1 MTVETL
7 PAETLEPRPPTGPAA
22 ASLAWWVRAL
32 DAVSGLAVLALISI
46 VVFGGFRLRYGDLRI
61 TAQDVWRPLAVLV
74 LAAGIRHWLVP
85 RPSWPTGVRTRLLAA
100 WAAPVTRVV
109 LPALLASRL
118 MVLAVGYLGVAL
130 IGYPDKLDP
139 PNRVSH
145 YEWANL
151 PIRWDAGWYLGIALN
166 GYDYDPNARATA
178 QQNVAFF
185 PAYPMAMRAVTAF
198 LGGRIVRPDEPI
210 SGDRIEWQYALH
222 RRALAAGLLV
232 SITAFGWGLVY
243 LYRLVR
249 GLGGDDTAAASAVIL
264 ACAWPCALF
273 YSAVYT
279 EGLFF
284 LGVVAAWYH
293 LRERQWAA
301 AFVWGVVTGL
311 TRPNGFLLSVPLAL
325 LAVADWRA
333 VWRGDPAARRTALL
347 GVAASAGP
355 GVGVLIFC
363 AYLDMLSGHPLAWM
377 EAHRAWGRVATDV
390 AGLFTERAD
399 VIANQGFYT
408 YSISQPIELI
418 NATFVIASLILA
430 VPITRRFGIAYGAF
444 LVLMIAPPLFR
455 GGFLSLGRLTS
466 TLFPLF
472 LYLGWQLRGMPLAI
486 AAMAFAGFQALLAV
500 VFFTWRPFF

>member
-1 MTVETL
+1 MT
-7 PAETLEPRPPTGPAA
+7 APAA
-22 ASLAWWVRAL
+22 DPVRRVAAVPVSPSLPWWIRAL
-32 DAVSGLAVLALISI
+32 DVVSGVAVLLLISI
-46 VVFGGFRLRYGDLRI
+46 VVFGGFRLRFGDLRI
-61 TAQDVWRPLAVLV
+61 TAQEVWRPLAVLV
-74 LAAGIRHWLVP
+74 LAAGVRHWRMP
-85 RPSWPTGVRTRLLAA
+85 RPSWPARMRAALEAA

-130 IGYPDKLDP
+130 VGYPDKLDP

-145 YEWANL
+145 YEWINL

-185 PAYPMAMRAVTAF
+185 PAYPMAMRAVTAW
-198 LGGRIVRPDEPI
+198 LGGRLVRPDEPV
-210 SGDRIEWQYALH
+210 SGNRIEWQYALH
-222 RRALAAGLLV
+222 RRALAAGLLI
-232 SITAFGWGLVY
+232 SIGAFGWGLVY

-249 GLGGDDTAAASAVIL
+249 ALGGDDTAAASAVIL
-264 ACAWPCALF
+264 TCAWPCALF

-284 LGVVAAWYH
+284 LGVVGAWYH
-293 LRERQWAA
+293 LRERQWVA
-301 AFVWGVVTGL
+301 AFAWGLVTGL
-311 TRPNGFLLSVPLAL
+311 SRPNGFLVSVPLAL
-325 LAVADWRA
+325 LAMADWRA
-333 VWRGDPAARRTALL
+333 IWRGDPVARRTALF

-355 GVGVLIFC
+355 GVGVLIFS
-363 AYLDMLSGHPLAWM
+363 AYLDRLSGHPLAWM

-399 VIANQGFYT
+399 IIANQGFYT
-408 YSISQPIELI
+408 YSISQPIELV
-418 NATFVIASLILA
+418 NMTFVIAALVLA

-444 LVLMIAPPLFR
+444 LLLMIAPPLFR

-472 LYLGWQLRGMPLAI
+472 LYMGWQLRGTPLAV

>member
-1 MTVETL
+1 MTAPEPTTPL
-7 PAETLEPRPPTGPAA
+7 P
-22 ASLAWWVRAL
+22 WWARAL
-32 DAVSGLAVLALISI
+32 DVASGLAGVLLISI

-61 TAQDVWRPLAVLV
+61 TAQDAWRPLAVLI
-74 LAAGIRHWLVP
+74 LAAGVRHWLVP
-85 RPSWPTGVRTRLLAA
+85 QPSWPGRMLATLRAA

-109 LPALLASRL
+109 LPSLLASRL

-130 IGYPDKLDP
+130 IGYPDKLEP
-139 PNRVSH
+139 PNRVSRS
-145 YEWANL
+145 ELVNL

-166 GYDYDPNARATA
+166 GYDYDPDARPTA

-185 PAYPMAMRAVTAF
+185 PAYPMVMRAMTAVI
-198 LGGRIVRPDEPI
+198 GGRIIRPDEPV
-210 SGDRIEWQYALH
+210 SGNRVEWQYAMH

-249 GLGGDDTAAASAVIL
+249 ALGGDETAAASAVIL

-284 LGVVAAWYH
+284 LGVVGAWYH

-301 AFVWGVVTGL
+301 AFAWGVITGL
-311 TRPNGFLLSVPLAL
+311 SRPNGFLLSVPLAL
-325 LAVADWRA
+325 LAVADWRPI
-333 VWRGDPAARRTALL
+333 WRNDAGSRRTALL
-347 GVAASAGP
+347 GLAAASGP
-355 GVGVLIFC
+355 GIGVLIFS
-363 AYLDMLSGHPLAWM
+363 AYLQSLTGDPLVWM
-377 EAHRAWGRVATDV
+377 EAHQAWGRTATDV

-399 VIANQGFYT
+399 IIATQGFYT
-408 YSISQPIELI
+408 YSISQPIELV
-418 NATFVIASLILA
+418 NATFVLVALALA
-430 VPITRRFGIAYGAF
+430 VPITKRFGVAYGAF
-444 LVLMIAPPLFR
+444 LLLMVGPPLFR

-472 LYLGWQLRGMPLAI
+472 LYLGWRLRGTPLAVV
-486 AAMAFAGFQALLAV
+486 AMAFAGFQALLAV

>member
-1 MTVETL
+1 MSGVALTAVPVVEPL
-7 PAETLEPRPPTGPAA
+7 PATHP
-22 ASLAWWVRAL
+22 LAWWVRAL
-32 DAVSGLAVLALISI
+32 DVISGVAVLLLISI
-46 VVFGGFRLRYGDLRI
+46 VVFGGFRLRYGELRI

-74 LAAGIRHWLVP
+74 LAAGLRHWRVP
-85 RPSWPTGVRTRLLAA
+85 RPSWPERLRAGLLAA
-100 WAAPVTRVV
+100 WAAPVTRAV
-109 LPALLASRL
+109 LPALIVSRL

-130 IGYPDKLDP
+130 VGYPDKLDP
-139 PNRVSH
+139 PNRVSS
-145 YEWANL
+145 YEWVNL
-151 PIRWDAGWYLGIALN
+151 PVRWDAGWYLGIALN
-166 GYDYDPNARATA
+166 GYDYDANARPAA

-185 PAYPMAMRAVTAF
+185 PAYPMAMRAVTAW
-198 LGGRIVRPDEPI
+198 LGGRLVRPDERM
-210 SGDRIEWQYALH
+210 SGNRIEWQYALH
-222 RRALAAGLLV
+222 RRALAAGLLI
-232 SITAFGWGLVY
+232 SIAAFGWGLVY

-249 GLGGDDTAAASAVIL
+249 ALGGDETAAASAVIL

-284 LGVVAAWYH
+284 LSVVAAWYH

-301 AFVWGVVTGL
+301 AFAWGLVTGL
-311 TRPNGFLLSVPLAL
+311 ARPNGFLVSVPLAL

-333 VWRGDPAARRTALL
+333 IWRGDPAARRHALL

-355 GVGVLIFC
+355 GIGVLIFS
-363 AYLDMLSGHPLAWM
+363 AYLDQLTGHPLAWM
-377 EAHRAWGRVATDV
+377 EAHRAWGRVSTDV

-408 YSISQPIELI
+408 YSISQPIELV
-418 NATFVIASLILA
+418 NATFVIAALALA
-430 VPITRRFGIAYGAF
+430 VPITWRFGPAYGVF
-444 LVLMIAPPLFR
+444 VLLMIAPPLFR

-472 LYLGWQLRGMPLAI
+472 LYMGWRLRGTPLAV
-486 AAMAFAGFQALLAV
+486 AVMAFAAFQGLLAV

>member
-1 MTVETL
+1 MTSAPAAIVEPL
-7 PAETLEPRPPTGPAA
+7 PPARPPI
-22 ASLAWWVRAL
+22 WWVRVL
-32 DAVSGLAVLALISI
+32 DVVSGLAILLLISI

-61 TAQDVWRPLAVLV
+61 TAQDVWRPLIVLV
-74 LAAGIRHWLVP
+74 LAAGVRHWLVP
-85 RPSWPTGVRTRLLAA
+85 RPSWPERLRAGLLAA
-100 WAAPVTRVV
+100 WTAPVTRVV

-118 MVLAVGYLGVAL
+118 MVLVVGYLGVAL
-130 IGYPDKLDP
+130 IGYPEKLDP
-139 PNRVSH
+139 PNRVSS
-145 YEWANL
+145 YEWVNL
-151 PIRWDAGWYLGIALN
+151 PVRWDAGWYLGIALN
-166 GYDYDPNARATA
+166 GYDYDPNARSTA

-185 PAYPMAMRAVTAF
+185 PAYPMAMRAVTAW
-198 LGGRIVRPDEPI
+198 LGGRIVRPDERM
-210 SGDRIEWQYALH
+210 SGNRIEWQYAMH

-232 SITAFGWGLVY
+232 SIGAFGWGLVY

-249 GLGGDDTAAASAVIL
+249 ALGGDETAAASAVVL

-284 LGVVAAWYH
+284 LGVVGAWYH

-301 AFVWGVVTGL
+301 AFAWGVITGL
-311 TRPNGFLLSVPLAL
+311 SRPNGFLVSAPLAL

-333 VWRGDPAARRTALL
+333 IWRGETVARRNALF
-347 GVAASAGP
+347 GVAAAAGP
-355 GVGVLIFC
+355 GIGVLIFS
-363 AYLDMLSGHPLAWM
+363 AYLDSLTGHPLAWM
-377 EAHRAWGRVATDV
+377 EAHQAWGRVATDV

-408 YSISQPIELI
+408 YSISQPIELV
-418 NATFVIASLILA
+418 NAIFVIAALALA
-430 VPITRRFGIAYGAF
+430 VPITRRFGLAYGVF

-472 LYLGWQLRGMPLAI
+472 LYLGWQLRGSALAV
-486 AAMAFAGFQALLAV
+486 AVMAFAAFQGLLAV

>member
-1 MTVETL
+1 MTGAAVTAPPIVEPL
-7 PAETLEPRPPTGPAA
+7 PTTHP
-22 ASLAWWVRAL
+22 LAWWVRAL
-32 DAVSGLAVLALISI
+32 DAVSGLAVLLLISI

-74 LAAGIRHWLVP
+74 LAAGVRHWLVP
-85 RPSWPTGVRTRLLAA
+85 RPSWPARLRAGLLAA
-100 WAAPVTRVV
+100 WAAPVTRAV
-109 LPALLASRL
+109 LPALIASRL

-130 IGYPDKLDP
+130 VGYPDKLDP
-139 PNRVSH
+139 PNRVSS
-145 YEWANL
+145 YEWVNL
-151 PIRWDAGWYLGIALN
+151 PVRWDAGWYLGIALN
-166 GYDYDPNARATA
+166 GYDYDPNARSTA

-185 PAYPMAMRAVTAF
+185 PAYPMAMRAVTAW
-198 LGGRIVRPDEPI
+198 LGGRIIRPDERM
-210 SGDRIEWQYALH
+210 SGNRIEWQYALH

-232 SITAFGWGLVY
+232 SIGAFGWGLVY

-249 GLGGDDTAAASAVIL
+249 ALGGDETAAASAVVL

-284 LGVVAAWYH
+284 LGVVGAWYH

-301 AFVWGVVTGL
+301 AFAWGLVTGL
-311 TRPNGFLLSVPLAL
+311 SRPNGFLVSVPLAL

-333 VWRGDPAARRTALL
+333 IWRGDGAARRTALL

-355 GVGVLIFC
+355 GVGVLIFS
-363 AYLDMLSGHPLAWM
+363 AYLDRLTGHPLAWM
-377 EAHRAWGRVATDV
+377 EAHQAWGRVATDV

-408 YSISQPIELI
+408 YSISQPIELV
-418 NATFVIASLILA
+418 NATFVIAALVLA
-430 VPITRRFGIAYGAF
+430 MPITRRFGLAYGAF
-444 LVLMIAPPLFR
+444 LLLMIAPPLFR

-472 LYLGWQLRGMPLAI
+472 LYMGWRLRGTPLAV
-486 AAMAFAGFQALLAV
+486 AVMAFAAFQGLLAV